1 MKVGKVYMIG
11 AGCGR
16 YDLITIRGMEAL
28 KKCDVVLYDSLID
41 PQLLAFLPECCEKIY
56 VGKRAGK
63 HSMPQEKINAL
74 LVQKAEQGYTV
85 ARLKGGDP
93 FVFGRGSEELLVLI
107 ENAIPFEVIP
117 GISSAVAVPEMA
129 GIPVTHRGISR
140 SFHVITGHTKDDL
153 LPEQFSLNAKLSGTL
168 VFLMGLHA
176 LEQIAH
182 DLLQYG
188 RSPDTPAA
196 VISHGGT
203 AMQQVIHG
211 KLQDISEIAKAN
223 KISSPAVI
231 VVGDTAALALHSPE
245 KKRLGGISVTTVG
258 TKKFTQKLAQKLT
271 EQGASVDCENTFS
284 VVSYENDPH
293 IAEIFADMASYTMI
307 VLTSQNGAELFFR
320 VLQNLHIDLRK
331 LSGIRFAVIGSATAN
346 VLQEHGIYADLI
358 PETFSSECLAEM
370 IIRHKTEKENLL
382 LLRAERA
389 SSELP
394 ELLSQQ
400 GIPFRD
406 VKLYDVKYGRTAQ
419 PREIHTD
426 YVVFGSSSEAADLY
440 HQGYTLSADTTAI
453 CLGVSTAS
461 AIKKLYGIDAAIP
474 KMQTADGIVQ
484 LIQHRKGRSE

>member
-1 MKVGKVYMIG
+1 MIG

-41 PQLLAFLPECCEKIY
+41 PQILTFLPGCCEKVY

-93 FVFGRGSEELLVLI
+93 FVFGRGSEELLTLI
-107 ENAIPFEVIP
+107 QNAIPFEVIP

-153 LPEQFSLNAKLSGTL
+153 LPEQFSLYAKLSGTL

-182 DLLQYG
+182 NLLRYG

-211 KLQDISEIAKAN
+211 NLQDISEIAKAS
-223 KISSPAVI
+223 KISAPAVI
-231 VVGDTAALALHSPE
+231 VVGDTAAFTLCSPE
-245 KKRLGGISVTTVG
+245 KKMLDGISVTVVG
-258 TKKFTQKLAQKLT
+258 TKNFTHKLAQKLT
-271 EQGASVDCENTFS
+271 EQGASVDCENTFT
-284 VVSYENDPH
+284 VVSYEHDPH

-307 VLTSQNGAELFFR
+307 VLTSQNGAGSFFHL
-320 VLQNLHIDLRK
+320 LQNLHIDVRK
-331 LSGIRFAVIGSATAN
+331 LAGIRFAVIGSATAK
-346 VLQEHGIYADLI
+346 VLQDHGIYADLV
-358 PETFSSECLAEM
+358 PETFSSKCLAEM
-370 IIRHKTEKENLL
+370 IIRHKAEKEKLL

-394 ELLSQQ
+394 ELLSRQ

-406 VKLYDVKYGRTAQ
+406 VKLYDVKCGQPAQ

-426 YVVFGSSSEAADLY
+426 FVVFGSSSEAADLY

-453 CLGVSTAS
+453 CLGRSTES
-461 AIKKLYGIDAAIP
+461 TIQKLYGIGAAIP
-474 KMQTADGIVQ
+474 EIQTADGIVQ
-484 LIQHRKGRSE
+484 LIQHRKGSAK